1 MNSKHRAAIAICTI
15 FALPFTAVASDIDLI
30 GREGRLI
37 GEAIFDTVDRSQKGL
52 VHMGDMEAYRD
63 DVFISMDEND
73 DGKVNYAEFSQWDPG
88 FIYVAE
94 QVGRKDAYVTASKI
108 VFSFWD
114 KNGDG
119 EMTVREMRLAMI
131 ADLKRA
137 DQNDDAVLTKEEFI
151 SGFPIIVAMRA
162 AIRPDL

>member
-1 MNSKHRAAIAICTI
+1 MNCKHRTVIAICTI
-15 FALPFTAVASDIDLI
+15 FVLPFSAYASDNDLV

-37 GEAIFDTVDRSQKGL
+37 GEAIFDMVDKRQNGQ
-52 VHMGDMEAYRD
+52 VHLGDIEAYRD
-63 DVFISMDEND
+63 DVFVGMDEND
-73 DGKVNYAEFSQWDPG
+73 DGMVNYSEFSQWDPG
-88 FIYVAE
+88 FLYVAE
-94 QVGRKDAYVTASKI
+94 QVGRQDAYTPASKI

-119 EMTVREMRLAMI
+119 DISVREMRLAMI
-131 ADLKRA
+131 ADMKRA
-137 DQNDDAVLTKEEFI
+137 DQNDDAVLSKDEFI